1 MDILVMTPYYTPDL
15 GPSAPLFQMLSSEMV
30 KLGHRVSVIAAV
42 PHYPTGVV
50 QPGFRTMKITESLEN
65 GVNVIRIPV
74 PSMDRSNLVKRYIQ
88 FLIFQL
94 GAAKAIARQKFDVM
108 VVSNPALWIWLPFIV
123 ASVFRKKPAIFS
135 IHDLY
140 PDVGISLGIFR
151 HKPVIKAVAA
161 LEKFVLNRS
170 DLVRILS
177 ESFRPVMNRMGVK
190 NEKMVLIY
198 DWVDTSLI
206 RPNPGKNGFA
216 AENRLDGKFVV
227 MYAGNV
233 GLSQGLEHVLTAAG
247 MLRDHRNIQ
256 FVIIGEGAA
265 RKDLIR
271 QAQEEA
277 LTNVSF
283 IPFQPRE
290 KLSEVLGTADIS
302 LVTLRTGVGATALP
316 SKTYSIFASGR
327 PILASV
333 DNGCETADLI
343 HQSQAG
349 ICIPPEEPEE
359 LVNTILYLKNNPELR
374 ENMGRNGRKWAEEHH
389 SPQSA
394 AQKIANLSER
404 VIQTRLRSRSR
415 AALEK

>member
-1 MDILVMTPYYTPDL
+1 
-15 GPSAPLFQMLSSEMV
+15 
-30 KLGHRVSVIAAV
+30 
-42 PHYPTGVV
+42 
-50 QPGFRTMKITESLEN
+50 
-65 GVNVIRIPV
+65 
-74 PSMDRSNLVKRYIQ
+74 
-88 FLIFQL
+88 
-94 GAAKAIARQKFDVM
+94 
-108 VVSNPALWIWLPFIV
+108 
-123 ASVFRKKPAIFS
+123 
-135 IHDLY
+135 
-140 PDVGISLGIFR
+140 
-151 HKPVIKAVAA
+151 
-161 LEKFVLNRS
+161 
-170 DLVRILS
+170 ILS

-247 MLRDHRNIQ
+247 MLRDHRDIQ

-349 ICIPPEEPEE
+349 ICIPPEEPDE
-359 LVNTILYLKNNPELR
+359 LVNTILYLKNHPELR